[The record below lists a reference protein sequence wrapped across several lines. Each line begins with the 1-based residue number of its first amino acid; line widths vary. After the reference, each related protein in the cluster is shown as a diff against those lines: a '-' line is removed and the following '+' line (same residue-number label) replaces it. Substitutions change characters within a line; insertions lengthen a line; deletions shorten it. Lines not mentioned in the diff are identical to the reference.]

1 MQTYPDC
8 IPCLL
13 QQALKAIR
21 LCGIKECH
29 VFPVMK
35 RILRCATN
43 FDPSLSPP
51 EMAMY
56 IHRIIRK
63 ECGNADPYS
72 EMKCQA
78 IAAALSHEN
87 HIRRMI
93 AASETPF
100 RVAVRFALV
109 GNILDF
115 AIFDWNL
122 RQLEEQLELALH
134 QPIDETALDR
144 LENEVKSAD
153 KIMFLGDNA
162 GESVFDK
169 LLIEQFGCK
178 QVIYAVRGNPTINDV
193 TMADAIASGLN
204 KTARLL
210 SNGSD
215 APGTLL
221 ERVSADFRNEF
232 NSADLIIAKGQGNY
246 ESLSNSDRK
255 IFFLTQ
261 IKCSVIARD
270 LRRHIGDWVIAE
282 SKAAVDSGRGE

>member
-13 QQALKAIR
+13 QQALKTIR
-21 LCGIKECH
+21 LCDIKEGR

-43 FDPSLSPP
+43 FDPCLSPP

-56 IHRIIRK
+56 IHRIIRE

-72 EMKCQA
+72 EMKQQA
-78 IAAALSHEN
+78 IAAALSHEDR
-87 HIRRMI
+87 IREVI
-93 AASETPF
+93 AASQTPF
-100 RVAVRFALV
+100 LAAVRFALV
-109 GNILDF
+109 GNVLDF
-115 AIFDWNL
+115 AIFDWNP
-122 RQLEEQLELALH
+122 RQLEEQLEMALH
-134 QPIDETALDR
+134 QPIDETALTR
-144 LENEVKSAD
+144 LEKEVESAT
-153 KIMFLGDNA
+153 KIMVLGDNA

-169 LLIEQFGCK
+169 LLIEQLGHK
-178 QVIYAVRGNPTINDV
+178 QVIYAVRGKPTINDV
-193 TMADAIASGLN
+193 TMTDAIASGLSGV
-204 KTARLL
+204 ARLQ

-221 ERVSADFRNEF
+221 ARVSGDFLHEF

-246 ESLSNSDRK
+246 ESLSSSDQK

-261 IKCSVIARD
+261 IKCPVIASD
-270 LRRHIGDWVIAE
+270 LQRPVGDWVITE
-282 SKAAVDSGRGE
+282 SRAAIHSGRSE

>member
-1 MQTYPDC
+1 
-8 IPCLL
+8 
-13 QQALKAIR
+13 
-21 LCGIKECH
+21 
-29 VFPVMK
+29 MK
-35 RILRCATN
+35 RILKCATN
-43 FDPSLSPP
+43 FNPKLSPP

-56 IHRIIRK
+56 IHRIIRE

-72 EMKCQA
+72 EMKHLA
-78 IAAALSHEN
+78 IVAVLNHESR
-87 HIRRMI
+87 IKQMI

-109 GNILDF
+109 GNVLDF
-115 AIFDWNL
+115 AIFDWNP
-122 RQLEEQLELALH
+122 RRLEEQLKLALH
-134 QPIDETALDR
+134 QPLDETALDR
-144 LENEVKSAD
+144 LEDDVKSAD

-169 LLIEQFGCK
+169 LLIEQFECK
-178 QVIYAVRGNPTINDV
+178 QVIYAVRGGPTINDV
-193 TMADAIASGLN
+193 TMDDAVASGLN

-221 ERVSADFRNEF
+221 EWVSGDFRNEL

-246 ESLSNSDRK
+246 ESLSNSGRR

-261 IKCSVIARD
+261 IKCPVIARD
-270 LRRHIGDWVIAE
+270 MGRCIGDWVIME
-282 SKAAVDSGRGE
+282 SKATVNSECGARK